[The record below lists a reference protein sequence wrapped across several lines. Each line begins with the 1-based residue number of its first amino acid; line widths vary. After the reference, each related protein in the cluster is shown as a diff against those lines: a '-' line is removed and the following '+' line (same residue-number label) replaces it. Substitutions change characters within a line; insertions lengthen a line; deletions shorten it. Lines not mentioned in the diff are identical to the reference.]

1 VSSKATAPTTRAGLD
16 SLESASKSAES
27 ATRDRAPPVEA
38 RALDQKRL
46 RIRGESSE
54 GRITPA
60 RECLAFARPSPRR
73 APNGAGETGLQ
84 ERRST
89 AKSGGEFPHGQS
101 IRMKTQ
107 GSPPLPANQVLVSV
121 GTPCN
126 VSAVGTTETHRALA
140 TGDRRAIGFAALD
153 AGLVEVDLT
162 RSTAEA
168 PCFVECGLEGGAP
181 LSIDDIERRFGAKLR
196 SQMGIR
202 ELARETLAPH
212 VQADIGAPLPHDLE
226 RGGLR
231 RLAGLTFTEIRQSSF
246 SDMFGLFDDDP
257 RLGPSLQAQL
267 FLYGGLG
274 ALASLPVPLS
284 SLVAPHRFRV
294 AAGCAFPGLDS
305 LHAMSTGMQQAQ
317 GAGTEKAIDKL
328 AFRLSAT
335 LGTHGPALLSAML
348 SPSFSLSKVRR
359 NPALLEALVGAG
371 GLRRVPQAPL
381 VSSAACAS
389 ALMSLSDIA
398 PQLLGSYPGA
408 HNPQIALLT
417 AADAAIRPDGRVLEG
432 FGLGGA
438 LVTRQRLAAL
448 NAGRPENEQR
458 SIGECLC
465 PFDVDGQG
473 TVVGHGGSGLVITT
487 LDFALRHFLD
497 ITSVV
502 VGFGQSNETGG
513 KGHFAGVGFGGEN
526 ATILALLMASA
537 HGFGVNDFRHLVAHA
552 TGTRTNSRTDLSSA
566 AEAREVVRRVQGV
579 AAPLAPMSISAPK
592 ALGDGHS
599 MGETGLKAIG
609 EAIQYVLGRPAVGIP
624 TLRRLDDQLEG
635 VAAGFRFSSA
645 PVPGDADGGALIATQ
660 GFGGYDA
667 AVALRS
673 ANPATLRRY
682 DVDPR
687 VLDAYL
693 ERWSELRRERA
704 EREARLRRTRG
715 FIRKLAEEHCWPS
728 QGG

>member
-1 VSSKATAPTTRAGLD
+1 
-16 SLESASKSAES
+16 
-27 ATRDRAPPVEA
+27 
-38 RALDQKRL
+38 
-46 RIRGESSE
+46 
-54 GRITPA
+54 
-60 RECLAFARPSPRR
+60 
-73 APNGAGETGLQ
+73 
-84 ERRST
+84 
-89 AKSGGEFPHGQS
+89 
-101 IRMKTQ
+101 MKTQ
-107 GSPPLPANQVLVSV
+107 GLQPLPANQVLVSV

-140 TGDRRAIGFAALD
+140 TGSPHAIGFAALD

-162 RSTAEA
+162 RSSAEN
-168 PCFVECGLEGGAP
+168 PYFVERGIERGAP
-181 LSIDDIERRFGAKLR
+181 ISLEEIERRFGAQLR

-202 ELARETLAPH
+202 ELSKEGLASH

-231 RLAGLTFTEIRQSSF
+231 RLAGLTFAEIRQSAF

-274 ALASLPVPLS
+274 ALAALPAPLS

-317 GAGTEKAIDKL
+317 GAEKAIDKL

-335 LGTHGPALLSAML
+335 LSTHGPALISAML
-348 SPSFSLSKVRR
+348 SPSFGLSKVKR

-381 VSSAACAS
+381 VTSAACAS
-389 ALMSLSDIA
+389 ALMSLNDIA
-398 PQLLGSYPGA
+398 PQLLGTYPGA
-408 HNPQIALLT
+408 HPPQVALLT
-417 AADAAIRPDGRVLEG
+417 AADAAMRPDGRVLEG
-432 FGLGGA
+432 FGIGGA
-438 LVTRQRLAAL
+438 LVTRQRLDAL
-448 NAGRPENEQR
+448 NAGRPEHERR
-458 SIGECLC
+458 SIAECLS

-473 TVVGHGGSGLVITT
+473 TVVGHAGSGLVVTT

-497 ITSVV
+497 ITSLV

-526 ATILALLMASA
+526 AAILALLMASA

-552 TGTRTNSRTDLSSA
+552 TGTRTNSRTDLSST
-566 AEAREVVRRVQGV
+566 AEAREVVRRIQGV
-579 AAPLAPMSISAPK
+579 AAPLVPMSLSAPK

-635 VAAGFRFSSA
+635 VAAGFRFSAA
-645 PVPGDADGGALIATQ
+645 PVPGDADGGALICTQ

-673 ANPATLRRY
+673 ANPNTLRRY
-682 DVDPR
+682 GVESR

-693 ERWSELRRERA
+693 ERWAEVRRERT
-704 EREARLRRTRG
+704 EREARYRRTRG
-715 FIRKLAEEHCWPS
+715 FVRTLAEEHCWPS
-728 QGG
+728 QGS